1 MKITEL
7 EWMQIRE
14 QFSLEEQ
21 TQIADAVSV
30 KLVCIDCSTSYV
42 IIESK
47 LSDFLKLKLQ
57 CAKLELTQ

>member
-7 EWMQIRE
+7 EWMKIRE

-21 TQIADAVSV
+21 TQIVYAVSV
-30 KLVCIDCSTSYV
+30 KLVYINCLTSYV
-42 IIESK
+42 IVESK

-57 CAKLELTQ
+57 CSLLELTQ